1 MITLASG
8 ACVVFSENDVRTAP
22 SISFARHVRDDFPRL
37 NAMWDDTTPH
47 WGGKSFLHIKG
58 HPIPIIYWKAVYTS
72 KQGAG
77 WKPGQWKI
85 QKGNFFDWKV
95 SILFTTRLVFEH
107 FP

>member
-1 MITLASG
+1 
-8 ACVVFSENDVRTAP
+8 
-22 SISFARHVRDDFPRL
+22 
-37 NAMWDDTTPH
+37 MWDNTTPH

-58 HPIPIIYWKAVYTS
+58 HLILIIYWKAVYTS

-95 SILFTTRLVFEH
+95 SILFTTRLIFEY